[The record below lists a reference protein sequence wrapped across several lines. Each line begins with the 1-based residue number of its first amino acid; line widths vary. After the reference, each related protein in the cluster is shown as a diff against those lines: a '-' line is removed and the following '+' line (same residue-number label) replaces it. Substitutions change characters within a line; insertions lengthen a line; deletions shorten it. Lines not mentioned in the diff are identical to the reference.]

1 MITMNTSRYFSVLV
15 AGLVSLTTA
24 SAQLAVTA
32 DIIHTMAGEA
42 IPNGVVLVVDGKITQ
57 VGPAAD
63 ITIPKDYQKLN
74 AKVIIPGLVDAH
86 ATVGLSGIL
95 NYDQDQEQL
104 ELSAPI
110 QPELRAIDAYNA
122 RDPLVAWVRQFGVT
136 TINTGH
142 APGAVVSGQAMIIKT
157 HRENVSDAIRP
168 LSMVMATL
176 GSNSLSSDRGKSPG
190 TRAKAVAILRSELV
204 KAQGYA
210 KKLGN
215 ADPDKHPERD
225 LRLEVLAQVLDKKV
239 PLLINAHR
247 HQDIRAAL
255 RLADEF
261 KFDLILDGAAEA
273 YLMLDDIH
281 AAGVPVIVHPTMMR
295 GYGDAENMTFENAR
309 KLQDK
314 GIPFAIQSGFEAYVP
329 KSRVVLFEAGL
340 AAAYGLTFDQALASI
355 TINAAKI
362 LGIDEQVG
370 SIAVGKDAD
379 LALFDGDPFEYVT
392 HCTGV
397 IVDGQVVEQ

>member
-1 MITMNTSRYFSVLV
+1 MIMMNTSRFLSFIV
-15 AGLVSLTTA
+15 AGLASLTTA
-24 SAQLAVTA
+24 SAQLAVSAET
-32 DIIHTMAGEA
+32 IHTMAGDS
-42 IPNGVVLVVDGKITQ
+42 IQDGVILLVDGKITQ
-57 VGPAAD
+57 VGPAAEVS
-63 ITIPKDYQKLN
+63 IPEDYQKLS
-74 AKVIIPGLVDAH
+74 AKVVIPGIVDAH

-95 NYDQDQEQL
+95 NYDHDQEQL
-104 ELSAPI
+104 EESAPI

-136 TINTGH
+136 TVNTGH

-168 LSMVMATL
+168 FSMVMATL
-176 GSNSLSSDRGKSPG
+176 GSSSLASGTGKSPG
-190 TRAKAVAILRSELV
+190 TRAKAVAILRSEFI

-210 KKLGN
+210 QKSSNL
-215 ADPDKHPERD
+215 DPDKQPERD
-225 LRLEVLAQVLDKKV
+225 LRLEALAQVLDKKV

-261 KFDLILDGAAEA
+261 KFDLVLDGAAEA
-273 YLMLDDIH
+273 YLMLDEIF

-295 GYGDAENMTFENAR
+295 GYGDAENMTFENAK

-314 GIPFAIQSGFEAYVP
+314 GIPFAIQSGFEPYVP

-362 LGIDEQVG
+362 LGIDDQVG

-397 IVDGQVVEQ
+397 IIDGKPVEK